1 MRRRGILENRVD
13 YQEIAELLKALS
25 HPTRLQ
31 IIEYLAGGEKC
42 VKEIWEELGI
52 PQPTASQHINV
63 LKNAGVICYKKEGV
77 RTCYRIKDGRVIQIL
92 KILKEE
98 E

>member
-1 MRRRGILENRVD
+1 MD
-13 YQEIAELLKALS
+13 YQKVSETLKALS

-31 IIEYLAGGEKC
+31 IVEYLSEGKKC
-42 VKEIWEELGI
+42 VKEIWEELRI

-77 RTCYRIKDGRVIQIL
+77 RTCYRIKDERVIRIL

-98 E
+98 ERKNG

>member
-1 MRRRGILENRVD
+1 MD
-13 YQEIAELLKALS
+13 YQKISEIMKALS

-31 IIEYLAGGEKC
+31 IVEYLAEGEKC
-42 VKEIWEELGI
+42 VKDIWEELDI

-77 RTCYRIKDGRVIQIL
+77 RTCYRIKDERVVKIL
-92 KILKEE
+92 NILKEE
-98 E
+98 EK